1 MAKVRIMT
9 ITAEVRSTINS
20 CLLIVLLTELLPI
33 FTFVAMIPSYRHLMG
48 LIAAL
53 RKEPL
58 SVVVKNG
65 LRFLSSKE
73 HLYSV
78 RNKDGISLQITHL
91 YATSESIQ
99 IGGWATQADGQ
110 IQGVG
115 LVQDQ
120 QRSSLTYGL
129 CKTGILHIGK
139 DKTENIGFLGVL
151 PRKSASTVELAI
163 TTSSFNEVSF
173 AFELPNSQTAA
184 LAEQLLDRAR
194 FKAHFP
200 KGEQSPIQV
209 NIIIP
214 FKDKV
219 HLLKTLLNS
228 IETFEP
234 LVQPKFIL
242 VDNQSEEQRTQ
253 TFIEELKSK
262 YNDLILL
269 QADFDFNYS
278 RLMNMAY
285 EKVTTDHLIIL
296 NSDIELIEFNALRQ
310 MIQVLDHN
318 DVDMI
323 GPKLLYPQGTIQ
335 SVGIVVTEV
344 IPFYSWKHYADDP
357 KHPWVNEAR
366 TCAAL
371 TGACM
376 VLKKSVLDKGN
387 KWDEALPVT
396 LNDVDYCLSVLE
408 EGQTIVIWPASKMI
422 HHESLTRGKNNSIT
436 DIRRTQKEK
445 AYFRK
450 KWKQWLKKGDPY
462 YHHSL
467 SRKYPDY
474 RLKKND

>member
-1 MAKVRIMT
+1 
-9 ITAEVRSTINS
+9 
-20 CLLIVLLTELLPI
+20 
-33 FTFVAMIPSYRHLMG
+33 MIPSYRHLKG
-48 LIAAL
+48 LYTAL

-58 SVVVKNG
+58 SVVIKNG
-65 LRFLSSKE
+65 LRFLSNKS

-78 RNKDGISLQITHL
+78 RNQDGISLQITHL
-91 YATSESIQ
+91 YVTSESIQ
-99 IGGWATQADGQ
+99 IGGWATHADGQ
-110 IQGVG
+110 IQAIQ
-115 LVQDQ
+115 LVQGQ
-120 QRSSLTYGL
+120 ERSSLNYGL

-139 DKTENIGFLGVL
+139 DKADNIGFLGVL
-151 PRKSASTVELAI
+151 ARKSESTVGLVV
-163 TTSSFNEVSF
+163 TTKENKEIRFPC
-173 AFELPNSQTAA
+173 ELPKSRTAA
-184 LAEQLLDRAR
+184 LAAQLLDQSR

-200 KGEQSPIQV
+200 KGEQAPIAV

-219 HLLKTLLNS
+219 DLLKTLLDS
-228 IETFEP
+228 IASFEP
-234 LVQPKFIL
+234 LIKPKFIL
-242 VDNQSEEQRTQ
+242 VDNQSEEERTHA
-253 TFIEELKSK
+253 FIEELKVK
-262 YNDLILL
+262 HKDIILL

-285 EKVTTDHLIIL
+285 EKATTDHLIIL
-296 NSDIELIEFNALRQ
+296 NSDIELIELNALRQ
-310 MIQVLDHN
+310 MIHVLDHN
-318 DVDMI
+318 DVDII

-366 TCAAL
+366 KCAAL

-376 VLKKSVLDKGN
+376 VMKKSVWDNGK
-387 KWDEALPVT
+387 KWDEQLPVT
-396 LNDVDYCLSVLE
+396 LNDVDYCLSAFE
-408 EGQTIVIWPASKMI
+408 EGQTIVIWPPSKMI
-422 HHESLTRGKNNSIT
+422 HHESLTRGKKNTIN

-474 RLKKND
+474 RLKKDY